1 MLYAFKLGPLE
12 TEEGACHAYV
22 GIRDDGFL
30 ARPVIGRRDNEALR
44 ALAADSDP
52 GEKLLCEQG
61 LARAGGPLGF
71 ETAPMPAWVP
81 MPRAALAIAL
91 VLGPAMEPGDP
102 EALHLLCHGASE
114 FLRAEPWRHWGDDE
128 VIEIVLGGAVAGTLE
143 AAVMGAAGTEYG
155 VALYRRGGA
164 IARVVRGVDRGRMAA
179 AAREDGLLLTL
190 DDEPRFAIAALRD
203 AYGLERVPIP
213 MKMQGGGA
221 RALDCTDVAILGGA
235 LRLLAT
241 VTPQH
246 RRASTEISVGGQ
258 EISIAIEAP
267 PLAS

>member
-1 MLYAFKLGPLE
+1 
-12 TEEGACHAYV
+12 
-22 GIRDDGFL
+22 
-30 ARPVIGRRDNEALR
+30 
-44 ALAADSDP
+44 
-52 GEKLLCEQG
+52 
-61 LARAGGPLGF
+61 
-71 ETAPMPAWVP
+71 

-91 VLGPAMEPGDP
+91 VLGPAMVPGDP

-114 FLRAEPWRHWGDDE
+114 FLRAEPWRHWDDDE
-128 VIEIVLGGAVAGTLE
+128 VIEIVLGGAVAGALE
-143 AAVMGAAGTEYG
+143 AAVMGAAGKEYG

-203 AYGLERVPIP
+203 AYGLDRVPIP

-241 VTPQH
+241 VTPAGLDGDL
-246 RRASTEISVGGQ
+246 RRRTGDLDRDRGTAAGVVTGARAAGAGNRRVSDPWSRVSGCVSSAWIPAAASAAT
-258 EISIAIEAP
+258 A
-267 PLAS
+267 